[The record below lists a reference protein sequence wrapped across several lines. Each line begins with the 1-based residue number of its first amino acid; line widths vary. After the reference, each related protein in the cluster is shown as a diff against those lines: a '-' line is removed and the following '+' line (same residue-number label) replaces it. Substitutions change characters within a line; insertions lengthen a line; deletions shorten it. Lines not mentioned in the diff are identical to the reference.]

1 MNRALARLLGLL
13 WCLMMISGHNATAAP
28 PPAEA
33 FFQKAA
39 FHGATLSPSGLH
51 LAMVV
56 GSQDARDRLAVL
68 DLQTLKVQVVA
79 SFTDGDVFDYRWV
92 NDKRLVFNV
101 GDRKLALAD
110 RRFAGGLYAVN
121 ADGSGY
127 RQLAQR
133 EHVWVQDNIGTRQLP
148 WNTFPIDQDGAQD
161 SDDLYVVRPEA
172 QDFASLLRLN
182 TTTGS
187 AQDLDSPPNANQW
200 LLDAQ
205 GNVRAARTS
214 QGPFSAIHWRDP
226 ASGKWR
232 KLREFD
238 RFTGH
243 DMSLLAVM
251 PDGNLLVSARPGR
264 NTDALYVYDPATDKL
279 ADQPLLGLQQYDVR
293 PTELLHHQGKLL
305 GVRLVTDAEVTHW
318 FDDGMKAHQASVD
331 KLLPNTANL
340 ITPPRRGTSPWLLV
354 RAFSDLQ
361 PSIYYL
367 FNTQTRK
374 LSRVGSERPG
384 IQAAQMSPMDM
395 VRYKARDGLEI
406 PAYLTLPASAGDH
419 KKNLP
424 LVVYVHGG
432 PWTRG
437 ARWQW
442 QADVQFLASR
452 GYAVL
457 QPEFRGSVGFGYKH
471 VTASFKQWGLAMQDD
486 LADGARWAI
495 AQGIADP
502 KRICI
507 MGASYGGYATLMGLA
522 KDGDLFA
529 CGVDW
534 AGVSDILLMYDAHWS
549 DFSDEWKRYGMPQM
563 VGDRSKDAAQLEA
576 TSPIRLASRIK
587 NPLLIAHGRIDR
599 RVPIEHGRR
608 MYDAVKAHNPN
619 AQWVE
624 YDKDGHGW
632 SLPETDVDWWTR
644 IENFLAR
651 HIGRPQ

>member
-1 MNRALARLLGLL
+1 MNQILRRLAGMALSLALLG
-13 WCLMMISGHNATAAP
+13 GAAAAP
-28 PPAEA
+28 PPPAES

-39 FHGATLSPSGLH
+39 FHGAMLSPSGMH

-56 GSQDARDRLAVL
+56 GSKDARDRLAVL

-79 SFTDGDVFDYRWV
+79 SFTDGDVFQYRWV
-92 NDKRLVFNV
+92 NDKRLIFNV

-110 RRFAGGLYAVN
+110 RAFAGGLYAVN
-121 ADGSGY
+121 ADGTGY

-161 SDDLYVVRPEA
+161 SDDIHVVRPEA
-172 QDFASLLRLN
+172 NDFASLLRLN
-182 TTTGS
+182 TATGH
-187 AQDLDSPPNANQW
+187 ADHIDSPLHANQW

-205 GNVRAARTS
+205 GNVRAARSS
-214 QGPFSAIHWRDP
+214 QGQFSALHWRDP
-226 ASGKWR
+226 ATGKWR

-238 RFTGH
+238 RFTGN
-243 DMSLLAVM
+243 DVSLLAVL
-251 PDGNLLVSARPGR
+251 PDGKLLVSARPGR
-264 NTDALYVYDPATDKL
+264 NTDALYAYDPATDKL
-279 ADQPLLGLQQYDVR
+279 ADTPLLGLQQFDVR
-293 PTELLHHQGKLL
+293 PTELIHGQGKLL
-305 GVRLVTDAEVTHW
+305 GVRFVTDAEVTHW
-318 FDDGMKAHQASVD
+318 SDEGMKAHQVAVD
-331 KLLPNTANL
+331 QLLPNTANML
-340 ITPPRRGTSPWLLV
+340 SPPRRGTSPWLLV
-354 RAFSDLQ
+354 RAFSDVQ
-361 PSIYYL
+361 PSLYYL

-374 LSRVGSERPG
+374 LSRVGSQMPG
-384 IQAAQMSPMDM
+384 IQPAQMSAMDM

-406 PAYLTLPASAGDH
+406 PAYLTLPASAGGN

-424 LVVYVHGG
+424 LIVYVHGG
-432 PWTRG
+432 PWMRG
-437 ARWQW
+437 ATWQW
-442 QADVQFLASR
+442 QGDVQFLASR

-457 QPEFRGSVGFGYKH
+457 QPEFRGSVGFGRKH
-471 VTASFKQWGLAMQDD
+471 YEASFKQWGLAMQDD

-495 AQGIADP
+495 AQGLADP

-534 AGVSDILLMYDAHWS
+534 VGVSDILLMYDAHWS
-549 DFSDEWKRYGMPQM
+549 DFSDEWKRYGMPVM

-576 TSPIRLASRIK
+576 TSPIRLAARIK
-587 NPLLIAHGRIDR
+587 NPLLMAHGRIDR

-608 MYDAVKAHNPN
+608 MFDAVKGHNR
-619 AQWVE
+619 QVEWVE

-644 IENFLAR
+644 VEGFLAR